1 MCREEEM
8 GEEWTGDSSIPEDWG
23 VVSEWTRLSA
33 WLGFGWIDEG
43 ERGGAA
49 GGGGGSPL
57 CAAAETSLSRVL
69 DSGIEGKGASCGLF
83 DDSFND
89 L

>member
-1 MCREEEM
+1 MDEEM

-43 ERGGAA
+43 GR
-49 GGGGGSPL
+49 GGGSPL

-69 DSGIEGKGASCGLF
+69 DSGVEGKGASCGLF
-83 DDSFND
+83 DGTFDGSFID

>member
-1 MCREEEM
+1 M

-23 VVSEWTRLSA
+23 VVSEWARLSA

-43 ERGGAA
+43 GRGGAA

-69 DSGIEGKGASCGLF
+69 DSGVEEKGASCGLF